1 MCAVEVCGSC
11 TVRPSFT
18 MQVLRQR
25 VTHHLERAG
34 RGPFSLTAIATAA
47 QRKKPPQVIIVV
59 HGIDFMCSQC
69 SLRLL
74 EALRE

>member
-1 MCAVEVCGSC
+1 MTRTYGSWGALG
-11 TVRPSFT
+11 RDSY
-18 MQVLRQR
+18 MWRRQE
-25 VTHHLERAG
+25 ERAG